1 MRIKPKTMKHLWA
14 VGREYGLSKEDMHAL
29 AEAELSEEHI
39 SKLSEAQAK
48 YLIDRIQ
55 GKEVS
60 RPAPSGMASNSQ
72 KKYILD
78 LSHKLGWSDNPK
90 RLSGFIKKYAKTDS
104 IDWLTSYQAGKVI
117 EGLKKMSERA

>member
-1 MRIKPKTMKHLWA
+1 MRIKPTTMKRLWA

-55 GKEVS
+55 GKDVS
-60 RPAPSGMASNSQ
+60 RPAPRGMASNSQ

>member
-1 MRIKPKTMKHLWA
+1 MRIKPKTMKRLWA
-14 VGREYGLSKEDMHAL
+14 VGREYGLSKDDMHTL
-29 AEAELSEEHI
+29 AMTDLSEEHI

-60 RPAPSGMASNSQ
+60 RPAPSGMISNGQ

-78 LSHKLGWSDNPK
+78 LAEKLGWSDNPK

-117 EGLKKMSERA
+117 EGLKKMSETA

>member
-1 MRIKPKTMKHLWA
+1 MRIKPTTMKRLWA

-29 AEAELSEEHI
+29 AAAELSEEHI

-55 GKEVS
+55 GKDVS
-60 RPAPSGMASNSQ
+60 RPAPRGMASKSQ